1 MVDKYYETCK
11 MFYCET
17 MDGIARGVT
26 PDREGGENMR
36 IEAYNAVSQIYSA
49 KKTGKVNNVA
59 SAYGRDQVQIS
70 SIGKDIQTAK
80 AAVANSSDIRSEITE
95 PIKAAIANG
104 TYNVSN
110 DDFASKLLAKY
121 EEKLGF

>member
-1 MVDKYYETCK
+1 
-11 MFYCET
+11 
-17 MDGIARGVT
+17 
-26 PDREGGENMR
+26 MR

-49 KKTGKVNNVA
+49 QKPGKVNKT
-59 SAYGRDQVQIS
+59 SATYGRDQVQIS

-80 AAVANSSDIRSEITE
+80 AAVANSSDIRKEITE
-95 PIKAAIANG
+95 PIKNAIANG

>member
-1 MVDKYYETCK
+1 MGYGTKGDK
-11 MFYCET
+11 
-17 MDGIARGVT
+17 RGVIS
-26 PDREGGENMR
+26 REGGNVMR

-49 KKTGKVNNVA
+49 QKPSKINKA
-59 SAYGRDQVQIS
+59 QAAYGKDQVQIS

-80 AAVANSSDIRSEITE
+80 SAVANASDIRKDVTE

-121 EEKLGF
+121 EEKRSF

>member
-1 MVDKYYETCK
+1 MKKYLVKWENTLQFGK
-11 MFYCET
+11 S
-17 MDGIARGVT
+17 
-26 PDREGGENMR
+26 GEYGTYNSY

>member
-1 MVDKYYETCK
+1 MGYGTKGDK
-11 MFYCET
+11 
-17 MDGIARGVT
+17 RGVIS
-26 PDREGGENMR
+26 REGGNVMR

-49 KKTGKVNNVA
+49 QKPSKINKA
-59 SAYGRDQVQIS
+59 QAAYGKDQVQIS

-80 AAVANSSDIRSEITE
+80 SAVANASDIRKDVTE

-110 DDFASKLLAKY
+110 DDFASKLMAKY
-121 EEKLGF
+121 EEKLSF

>member
-1 MVDKYYETCK
+1 
-11 MFYCET
+11 
-17 MDGIARGVT
+17 
-26 PDREGGENMR
+26 MR
-36 IEAYNAVSQIYSA
+36 IDAISQIQQVYGVG
-49 KKTGKVNNVA
+49 KNRKTTNTKRVSG
-59 SAYGRDQVQIS
+59 GRDAVEIS

-80 AAVANSSDIRSEITE
+80 AAVANSSDIRKDVTE

-121 EEKLGF
+121 EEKLSF